1 MSKQTLNKQ
10 ELYER
15 CINLA
20 MRMLEKEHS
29 FSTSMVGGYNNDRS
43 FPKYNE
49 KEVFDLADKLYRK
62 IKSAK

>member
-1 MSKQTLNKQ
+1 MATLIKL

-20 MRMLEKEHS
+20 MRMLEKEYYKGS
-29 FSTSMVGGYNNDRS
+29 YSNVGGYDTREIIA
-43 FPKYNE
+43 KYNE
-49 KEVFDLADKLYRK
+49 KEVFELADKIYKK